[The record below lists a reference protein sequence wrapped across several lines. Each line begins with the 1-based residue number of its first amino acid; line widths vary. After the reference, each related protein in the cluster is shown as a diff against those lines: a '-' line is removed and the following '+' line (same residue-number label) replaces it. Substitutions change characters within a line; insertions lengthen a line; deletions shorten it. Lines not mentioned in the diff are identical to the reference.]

1 MVVAFGVH
9 GASKEK
15 WKTENE
21 EKITIFFNKKD
32 FFFWND
38 LIETTQFLN
47 KLKWHLDGGPF
58 CV

>member
-1 MVVAFGVH
+1 MWLRPYESGLDGVPWLWMVVAFGVH

-21 EKITIFFNKKD
+21 EKITIFFTKKD

-38 LIETTQFLN
+38 LIERT
-47 KLKWHLDGGPF
+47 
-58 CV
+58 